1 MYLKIAFSVA
11 DKRNFR
17 STTIHN
23 KGSLQWLGK
32 SVLNGWINFVV
43 SWLKRENRE
52 LIMITLYERVSQ
64 QHSRD
69 SIQWFYLHSNLRACD
84 RLWVCVCAFVC
95 VSLCVS
101 ASMWCLCLC
110 VCLWVCGVCVYVCV
124 CEYVVCVFVCLWE
137 HSVCVCVSMCVLS
150 LSVCEREIVCVPV
163 WESVCIYSKPGL
175 SDRRRELQKWV
186 KKDFIEFSFPWE
198 IFTFVIKLL
207 HSPND
212 MCVCG
217 VCVNVC

>member
-1 MYLKIAFSVA
+1 MIGKVCF
-11 DKRNFR
+11 KRMNQFR
-17 STTIHN
+17 SKLIEKRKQRIDNDYFVWEGVTTTF
-23 KGSLQWLGK
+23 KGFDSMILPSLKL
-32 SVLNGWINFVV
+32 
-43 SWLKRENRE
+43 
-52 LIMITLYERVSQ
+52 
-64 QHSRD
+64 
-69 SIQWFYLHSNLRACD
+69 ACV
-84 RLWVCVCAFVC
+84 WSCVCVCASLC